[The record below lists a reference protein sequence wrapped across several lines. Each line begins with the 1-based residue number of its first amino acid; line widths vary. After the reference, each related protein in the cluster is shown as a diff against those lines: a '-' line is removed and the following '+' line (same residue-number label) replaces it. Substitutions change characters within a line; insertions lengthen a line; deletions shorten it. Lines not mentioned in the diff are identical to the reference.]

1 MSKFVIKVFLCIP
14 FVIFSQIQKIKILNI
29 CDAVTKSNIENVYI
43 INDNQ
48 VFLLE
53 NGKIEIDDLDFS
65 NNIKCFKVSHVSYIL
80 NEICEAKDTV
90 FLTSNTTE
98 IKEVVL
104 LGKRKKNKNL
114 KRIKPKPNISNLH
127 PQNYGKLGYSLQG
140 LKAIKIPVSKNQLV
154 KNIKIYTNN
163 VAVRNP
169 KNTRGIEQKFTEN
182 APFLYNILAFND
194 SIGVPGKAYYFD
206 AFYICKKEIGAPYIL
221 ININQSFENEIVL
234 VFKPLQDEDYEKMNL
249 FSAPFI
255 ETIGVGIKTD
265 FTPFTFDNQK
275 KLWIKDAFLQNRQQT
290 YKIEVEYLPE
300 Q

>member
-1 MSKFVIKVFLCIP
+1 MSKFVIKVFLFIP
-14 FVIFSQIQKIKILNI
+14 FLIFSQNQKIKILNI

-43 INDNQ
+43 INENQ

-53 NGKIEIDDLDFS
+53 NGKIEVNNLDFS
-65 NNIKCFKVSHVSYIL
+65 NNNKCFKVSHVSYIL
-80 NEICEAKDTV
+80 SEICEAKDTV
-90 FLTSNTTE
+90 FLTYNITE
-98 IKEVVL
+98 INEVVL
-104 LGKRKKNKNL
+104 FGDSKNNKNL

-140 LKAIKIPVSKNQLV
+140 LKAIKIPVPKNQWI
-154 KNIKIYTNN
+154 KNIKIFTNN
-163 VAVRNP
+163 VAVRNL

-206 AFYICKKEIGAPYIL
+206 SFYICKKEIGAPYIL
-221 ININQSFENEIVL
+221 ININQSFDNEIAL

-255 ETIGVGIKTD
+255 ETIGVGNKTD

-275 KLWIKDAFLQNRQQT
+275 ELWIKDAFLQNRQQT
-290 YKIEVEYLPE
+290 YKIEIEYFSE
-300 Q
+300 

>member
-1 MSKFVIKVFLCIP
+1 MNKFVIKVVLFIP
-14 FVIFSQIQKIKILNI
+14 FLVCAQIQKTKILNI

-53 NGKIEIDDLDFS
+53 DGKMEANNLDFS
-65 NNIKCFKVSHVSYIL
+65 NNKCFKVSHVSYIL
-80 NEICEAKDTV
+80 HEICEAKDTV
-90 FLTSNTTE
+90 FLTSNITE
-98 IKEVVL
+98 FNEVVL
-104 LGKRKKNKNL
+104 FADRKNNKNL
-114 KRIKPKPNISNLH
+114 KIIKPKPTISNLH
-127 PQNYGKLGYSLQG
+127 PQNYGKLGYSLKG
-140 LKAIKIPVSKNQLV
+140 LKAIKIPVPKNMWI

-163 VAVRNP
+163 VAVRNL

-182 APFLYNILAFND
+182 APFLYNILAFDD
-194 SIGVPGKAYYFD
+194 SIGAPGKDYYFD
-206 AFYICKKEIGAPYIL
+206 SFYICKKEIGAPYIL

-265 FTPFTFDNQK
+265 FTPFAFDNQK

-290 YKIEVEYLPE
+290 YKIEVEYLSE
-300 Q
+300 